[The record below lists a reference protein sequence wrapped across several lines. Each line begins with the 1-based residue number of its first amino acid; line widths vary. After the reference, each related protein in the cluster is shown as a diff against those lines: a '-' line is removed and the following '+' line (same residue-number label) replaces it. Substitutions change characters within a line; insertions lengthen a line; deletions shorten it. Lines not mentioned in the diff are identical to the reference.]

1 MTCNAAGS
9 RDDRRGVTTT
19 DRHGPTLGFDE
30 AYQEHRL
37 PLLRLAYL
45 MSGSHDVSEDVVQS
59 VFTSAHERWDQIEK
73 PLPYLK
79 RAVVNAVKDGQR
91 RRLRLLSRPSERPPV
106 VLPPEVDETW
116 AHIGRLSWVQ
126 RAVVVLHYYE
136 DLPLT
141 EVAAVLD
148 RPPATVRSD
157 HRRALD
163 KLRKA
168 LA

>member
-1 MTCNAAGS
+1 MTTERPVPAL
-9 RDDRRGVTTT
+9 R
-19 DRHGPTLGFDE
+19 FEE
-30 AYQEHRL
+30 AYRDYRL

-59 VFTSAHERWDQIEK
+59 AFTSAHERWDQIEN

-79 RAVVNAVKDGQR
+79 SAVANLVKDVQR
-91 RRLRLLSRPSERPPV
+91 RRFRLLGKAPERPPV
-106 VLPPEVDETW
+106 SLPPEIDDTW
-116 AHIGRLSWVQ
+116 VQIAKLPWTQ

-141 EVAAVLD
+141 EVAAILA
-148 RPPATVRSD
+148 RPTATVRSD
-157 HRRALD
+157 HHRALA

>member
-1 MTCNAAGS
+1 MRREQAPAAGFEETY
-9 RDDRRGVTTT
+9 R
-19 DRHGPTLGFDE
+19 
-30 AYQEHRL
+30 EHRL
-37 PLLRLAYL
+37 ALLRLAYL
-45 MSGSHDVSEDVVQS
+45 MSGSHEVSEDAVQTAF
-59 VFTSAHERWDQIEK
+59 VSAHDRWDQIEN

-79 RAVVNAVKDGQR
+79 RAVVNLVKDGQR
-91 RRLRLLSRPSERPPV
+91 RRFRLLAKAPEQPSV
-106 VLPPEVDETW
+106 VLPPEIDETW
-116 AHIGRLSWVQ
+116 AQLARLPWVQ

-148 RPPATVRSD
+148 RPASTVRSD

>member
-1 MTCNAAGS
+1 MTTEGQ
-9 RDDRRGVTTT
+9 V
-19 DRHGPTLGFDE
+19 PTLGFEE
-30 AYQEHRL
+30 AYREHRL
-37 PLLRLAYL
+37 ALLRLAYL

-59 VFTSAHERWDQIEK
+59 VFASAHDRWDQIEN

-79 RAVVNAVKDGQR
+79 RAVVNLVKDGQR
-91 RRLRLLSRPSERPPV
+91 RRLRLLARGSERPPV
-106 VLPPEVDETW
+106 VLAPEIDEAW
-116 AHIGRLSWVQ
+116 EQIARLPWVQ

-141 EVAAVLD
+141 EVASVLD
-148 RPPATVRSD
+148 RPAATVRSD

>member
-1 MTCNAAGS
+1 MNAEERATSPGVEETY
-9 RDDRRGVTTT
+9 RD
-19 DRHGPTLGFDE
+19 
-30 AYQEHRL
+30 HRVA
-37 PLLRLAYL
+37 LLRLAYL

-59 VFTSAHERWDQIEK
+59 VFASAHERWDRIED

-79 RAVVNAVKDGQR
+79 RAVVNLVKDGQR
-91 RRLRLLSRPSERPPV
+91 KRFRRSRAAPLDAPLA

-116 AHIGRLSWVQ
+116 ELIQRLPWTQ

-136 DLPLT
+136 GLT
-141 EVAAVLD
+141 LVEAAAVLD
-148 RPPATVRSD
+148 RTPSTVRSD

-168 LA
+168 LS

>member
-1 MTCNAAGS
+1 MKAIERQGP
-9 RDDRRGVTTT
+9 GV
-19 DRHGPTLGFDE
+19 DFDE
-30 AYQEHRL
+30 AYREHRL
-37 PLLRLAYL
+37 TLLRLAYL
-45 MSGSHDVSEDVVQS
+45 VSGSTEASEDAVQS
-59 VFTSAHERWDQIEK
+59 VFTSAHPRWEQIEK

-91 RRLRLLSRPSERPPV
+91 RRLRLLSKPVERPPV

-116 AHIGRLSWVQ
+116 EHVRGLSWVQ

-141 EVAAVLD
+141 EVAAILG
-148 RPPATVRSD
+148 RPATTVRSD

>member
-1 MTCNAAGS
+1 MTTEGQP
-9 RDDRRGVTTT
+9 R
-19 DRHGPTLGFDE
+19 LGFE
-30 AYQEHRL
+30 ETYRAHRL
-37 PLLRLAYL
+37 ALLRLAYL
-45 MSGSHDVSEDVVQS
+45 MSGSHETSEDVVQAA
-59 VFTSAHERWDQIEK
+59 FASAHDRWDHIEH

-79 RAVVNAVKDGQR
+79 RAVVNLVKDGQR
-91 RRLRLLSRPSERPPV
+91 RRLRLLARAPERPAV

-116 AHIGRLSWVQ
+116 AEIGRLPWTQ

-136 DLPLT
+136 DLPLA

-148 RPPATVRSD
+148 RPAATVRSD

>member
-1 MTCNAAGS
+1 MNAEERATSPGVEETY
-9 RDDRRGVTTT
+9 RD
-19 DRHGPTLGFDE
+19 
-30 AYQEHRL
+30 HRVA
-37 PLLRLAYL
+37 LLRLAYL

-59 VFTSAHERWDQIEK
+59 VFASTHDRWDRIDD

-79 RAVVNAVKDGQR
+79 RAVVNLVKDGQR
-91 RRLRLLSRPSERPPV
+91 RRFRHSRTASLEAPLA

-116 AHIGRLSWVQ
+116 ELIQRLSWTQ

-136 DLPLT
+136 GLT
-141 EVAAVLD
+141 LVEVAAVLD
-148 RPPATVRSD
+148 RTPSTVRSD

-168 LA
+168 LS